1 MQRFSPLFLMLVTAL
16 SLGTANSLGAVAQAQ
31 STVRTPLAAPVQLT
45 GTTGGSQA
53 DATCGNID
61 PAAGQIVQ
69 VTEAFASLN
78 FEVQSAG
85 DYTLLITGP
94 NGFQECVFAHNYDG
108 GVIKSPGLLNQGD
121 YRVYVGDRRG
131 ESHPYTLSITQ

>member
-1 MQRFSPLFLMLVTAL
+1 MQRFSPLFLSLVTAL
-16 SLGTANSLGAVAQAQ
+16 SLGAVNSLGTVAQAQ

-45 GTTGGSQA
+45 GTTGGSQVDPA
-53 DATCGNID
+53 CGNID
-61 PAAGQIVQ
+61 PAAGQTVQ
-69 VTEAFASLN
+69 VTEALASLS
-78 FEVQSAG
+78 FEVQSEG

-94 NGFQECVFAHNYDG
+94 NDFRECVFAHNHDG

-121 YRVYVGDRRG
+121 YRVYVGDRSG

>member
-1 MQRFSPLFLMLVTAL
+1 MQRFSPLLLSLVTAL
-16 SLGTANSLGAVAQAQ
+16 SLGAVNSVGTLAQAQ
-31 STVRTPLAAPVQLT
+31 STVRTPLAEPVQLT
-45 GTTGGSQA
+45 GMSGGPQA
-53 DATCGNID
+53 NDTCGNID

-94 NGFQECVFAHNYDG
+94 NGFQECVFAPNG
-108 GVIKSPGLLNQGD
+108 SAIKSPGLLNQGD
-121 YRVYVGDRRG
+121 YRVYVGDRQG
-131 ESHPYTLSITQ
+131 QSNPYTLSITQ